1 MLYLITVPPF
11 HTIWELLLLGA
22 RSHPPFI
29 MKQSSGWHHLQ
40 ILTDFDKIID
50 FRCFMKVKA
59 SLFIS
64 GKNIWI
70 SFLPAVVVQHRLAA
84 VDLNFDL
91 THFASLPPFC
101 KQTRRLLRAADA
113 RVFCDFLLWFRY
125 LWHLLAWLISA
136 NLDDHDTPWRQ
147 VLPRLAL
154 RPLKARAPKHWR
166 QWSQP

>member
-1 MLYLITVPPF
+1 MYSLMLYLITVPPF

-101 KQTRRLLRAADA
+101 KQTRRLLRLPEFS
-113 RVFCDFLLWFRY
+113 VISSFLVQISLTPVGMVDIGQLGRS
-125 LWHLLAWLISA
+125 WHSLTTSSSK
-136 NLDDHDTPWRQ
+136 TC
-147 VLPRLAL
+147 
-154 RPLKARAPKHWR
+154 
-166 QWSQP
+166 S